1 MAQIGFESRD
11 GIGWITMHDGDRGN
25 SFDAARA
32 GALSA
37 ALQAAERERVGVL
50 VLRAEGRFFSVG
62 GDLGQFDA
70 AGDDLPEQMDELTN
84 QAHRIISALAHADM
98 IVLSAVQ
105 GMAAGIGFPLAM
117 AADVVV
123 AAETARFTL
132 GYTRVGLTGDGGTGL
147 LVRSIGLHRTLR
159 LALLNDVLTAEEAYA
174 QGLLARVVPAA
185 ELDDQVAKL
194 AAGLAAGSRQARVQI
209 KRIIRAAAMADQ
221 EAQLAL
227 EARTMV
233 AATRHPDVQEGVA
246 AFFAKRS
253 PRFGDARAAD
263 AVG

>member
-1 MAQIGFESRD
+1 MAQIGYQSRD

-32 GALSA
+32 AALSA
-37 ALQAAERERVGVL
+37 ALQEAEREEVGVL

-62 GDLGQFDA
+62 GDLGRFDA
-70 AGDDLPEQMDELTN
+70 AGDALPEQMDELTN
-84 QAHRIISALAHADM
+84 RAHRIISALSHSDS

-105 GMAAGIGFPLAM
+105 GIAAGIGFPLAM
-117 AADVVV
+117 AADLVV
-123 AAETARFTL
+123 AADTARFTL

-159 LALLNDVLTAEEAYA
+159 LVLLNDVLSAEEAYA
-174 QGLLARVVPAA
+174 HGLIARVVPAA
-185 ELDDQVAKL
+185 ELDDRVAEL
-194 AAGLAAGSRQARVQI
+194 AAVLASGSRQAQAGA
-209 KRIIRAAAMADQ
+209 KRIIRTAAMADQ
-221 EAQLAL
+221 ETQLAL

-246 AFFAKRS
+246 AFFAKRP
-253 PRFGDARAAD
+253 PRFGAANAPD
-263 AVG
+263 VAG